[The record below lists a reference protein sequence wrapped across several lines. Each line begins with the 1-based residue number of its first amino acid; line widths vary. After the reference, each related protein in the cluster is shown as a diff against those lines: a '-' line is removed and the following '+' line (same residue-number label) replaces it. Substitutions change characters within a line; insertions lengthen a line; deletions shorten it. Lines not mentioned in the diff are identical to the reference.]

1 MDDVEALGMEVEVD
15 EVMTTNAFAVGLN
28 FEKISPELEAKIKT
42 VEIIIS
48 KGMGNFEAFS
58 ETDHRPIAY
67 LLRTKC
73 PPVANALGF
82 DLNMNVAK
90 LIA

>member
-1 MDDVEALGMEVEVD
+1 
-15 EVMTTNAFAVGLN
+15 MTTNAFAVGLD
-28 FEKISPELEAKIKT
+28 FDKITPELMEKIES
-42 VEIIIS
+42 VDIIIS

-58 ETDHRPIAY
+58 ETDYKPIAY

-82 DLNMNVAK
+82 ELNMNVAT
-90 LIA
+90 LIS